1 MVINQAERK
10 FDSGASIRFA
20 GQYSIHICCKTQPI
34 STQTLWR
41 QIQGLLRFVVCW
53 ITGRFAVNYISTS
66 FLNETWNEN
75 YSLLISTMNSIKPY
89 STNMTYELIS
99 GYIYI
104 LYLHNHALDP
114 SNIRLTSFNLLSHLV
129 HHQMILTKLKL
140 NQTHRWT
147 YFCVIA
153 TYLEIWN
160 LKIVQ

>member
-75 YSLLISTMNSIKPY
+75 YSLLVSTMNSIKTY
-89 STNMTYELIS
+89 SITCTNMTYELIS

-104 LYLHNHALDP
+104 CSNYIIMHLTPQITVWPYSIYWVTLY
-114 SNIRLTSFNLLSHLV
+114 I
-129 HHQMILTKLKL
+129 TK
-140 NQTHRWT
+140 WS
-147 YFCVIA
+147 
-153 TYLEIWN
+153 
-160 LKIVQ
+160 